1 MAYEIAL
8 DGVLTA
14 FPNDEDGRDPLELT
28 VHILSPEG
36 FQIRG
41 EALRRPPM
49 SEEEKAER
57 KARRLVLYVTLP
69 PEMMNVRP
77 EVHASR
83 YLSRPRSRLTV
94 QGTLPVRRLELLSG
108 LRRQAE
114 ALAQLLRPPQ

>member
-41 EALRRPPM
+41 EALRRPLM

-57 KARRLVLYVTLP
+57 KAPRLVLYVILP

-77 EVHASR
+77 EVHALRFQDHAHGS
-83 YLSRPRSRLTV
+83 PHV
-94 QGTLPVRRLELLSG
+94 QGSHGSG
-108 LRRQAE
+108 LHTLQAKDNE
-114 ALAQLLRPPQ
+114 GHNV